1 MLGRFHFHFQGAL
14 AVNSRE
20 LERGRPSLIAVS
32 LRLANMT
39 PSDIQ
44 NEPEN
49 LTNHLSTPDSPGD
62 LWRLRD
68 GHRVLA
74 SCFPKSFGSLG
85 LLLPKREKTA
95 KISRGSH
102 IQQERTFSPFVAA
115 LVPGRPWNFLSF
127 LSHFLPRSVV
137 SFLPGFAMIQFFQI
151 HPVCFHRVKIQRVCD
166 QSKASPPST
175 KHIHEKDAFGNV
187 VELPE

>member
-20 LERGRPSLIAVS
+20 LTRGTPSLNAVS
-32 LRLANMT
+32 CKHDASRHSKRARKSHK
-39 PSDIQ
+39 PSFHSGFTRGSVA
-44 NEPEN
+44 PER
-49 LTNHLSTPDSPGD
+49 
-62 LWRLRD
+62 WAQI
-68 GHRVLA
+68 VLA